1 MMGGESRTGDGRNLD
16 LCGRGGGG
24 VCRGGGL
31 PDAADEAAD
40 EGICVAEN
48 VSGVRVDHAAGEFGL
63 PGVWEGDGGG
73 AVVLFVASWWAAAF
87 LACVHRLFRG
97 SVSRRECAEFRDC
110 GLLCVWN
117 FSCGLGLVT

>member
-24 VCRGGGL
+24 GGRGGGI
-31 PDAADEAAD
+31 PDAAGEAAD

-48 VSGVRVDHAAGEFGL
+48 VSGVRVDYAASEFGL

-73 AVVLFVASWWAAAF
+73 AVVFFVGSWRAAGF
-87 LACVHRLFRG
+87 WLARIVCLEGPSVGGSAPSFGIADLYPFGTFRADQG
-97 SVSRRECAEFRDC
+97 
-110 GLLCVWN
+110 
-117 FSCGLGLVT
+117 

>member
-73 AVVLFVASWWAAAF
+73 AVVLFVAAWWAAAF
-87 LACVHRLFRG
+87 WLARIFSFWKSLT
-97 SVSRRECAEFRDC
+97 RRECAELRDC
-110 GLLCVWN
+110 GSLSVWN
-117 FSCGLGLVT
+117 FSRGLGLVT

>member
-1 MMGGESRTGDGRNLD
+1 MMGRESRTGDGRNLD
-16 LCGRGGGG
+16 LCGGGGSG

-31 PDAADEAAD
+31 PDAAGEAAD

-73 AVVLFVASWWAAAF
+73 AVVLFVASWRAAAF
-87 LACVHRLFRG
+87 WLARIVCLGGPSVGGSAPSFGIADLYLFG
-97 SVSRRECAEFRDC
+97 TFRAD
-110 GLLCVWN
+110 
-117 FSCGLGLVT
+117 